1 MTSALV
7 PLRERLP
14 RFFGQFEKDMENLIE
29 QFFTKGGPM
38 MEGFAPKTSIAET
51 DKQFEVT
58 VDLPGIQPKEVQVE
72 MRGNELWLTGE
83 RKQEKE
89 EKGKNFH
96 RVEQQYG
103 RFDRVIPLPVAVDEG
118 KIEAHYQDGVLK
130 ITVPKSEA
138 VRPKRIPITT

>member
-1 MTSALV
+1 MARGLI
-7 PLRERLP
+7 PWRERLP
-14 RFFGQFEKDMENLIE
+14 GLFGRFEKDLDNLMERLL
-29 QFFTKGGPM
+29 TDGGAL
-38 MEGFAPKTSIAET
+38 MEGFAPRVSIAET
-51 DKQFEVT
+51 DSQFDVT
-58 VDLPGIQPKEVQVE
+58 VDLPGIDPKEVQVE

-89 EKGKNFH
+89 EKDKNYH

-103 RFDRVIPLPVAVDEG
+103 RFERVIPLPVAVDDG

-130 ITVPKSEA
+130 ITIPKSEA